1 MLMSVVCMRAIF
13 EFLVLQQLG
22 TMLKSRP
29 VLSLEAIR
37 LSVVCAAA
45 TTSTILVYLTRA
57 ALKAMLLQK
66 AMMLSVIC
74 TPAECK
80 GQGSYLC
87 SGIHVRR
94 LTVEKQRQPLPT
106 PHHPKVTA

>member
-80 GQGSYLC
+80 GSYLC